1 MKIDEGVERVL
12 QGEPLAML
20 SVAYR
25 EGLLRDMDLDPEAV
39 EPETFGV
46 ETRRFVNK
54 LCRHLGDRH
63 AGDARV
69 AVALEEWVWHV
80 EDYEPWDALLSGF
93 DFAGK
98 ERLIAR
104 GRNLFP
110 GPLTAHW
117 QA

>member
-1 MKIDEGVERVL
+1 MDLEEGVARVL
-12 QGEPLAML
+12 QGEPLAAL
-20 SVAYR
+20 SAAYR
-25 EGLLRDMDLDPEAV
+25 EELLRAMGFDPEQVQPGVMA
-39 EPETFGV
+39 V

-80 EDYEPWDALLSGF
+80 EDYEPWDALLAGF
-93 DFAGK
+93 DFQGK

-117 QA
+117 DA